1 MLSIDPQSPTPP
13 YGQLR
18 SQIAELVRRGEL
30 PPGAR
35 LPTVRRLAAD
45 LGLAPNTVARSYR
58 ELEADGIIET
68 RGRRGSF
75 VTASGDSAQRL
86 AQTAAREY
94 AERIRELGIDP
105 DEGLGYVRGA
115 LLGEWPGYTAT
126 SARDVN
132 PLPTGNHGS

>member
-1 MLSIDPQSPTPP
+1 
-13 YGQLR
+13 
-18 SQIAELVRRGEL
+18 
-30 PPGAR
+30 
-35 LPTVRRLAAD
+35 VRRLAAD

-86 AQTAAREY
+86 AQAAAREY
-94 AERIRELGIDP
+94 AERIRELGIGP

-115 LLGEWPGYTAT
+115 LLGEGPGYPAT
-126 SARDVN
+126 PAGDVN
-132 PLPTGNHGS
+132 PLPTGKNGT

>member
-58 ELEADGIIET
+58 ELEAYGIIET

-75 VTASGDSAQRL
+75 VTASGNTAQRL
-86 AQTAAREY
+86 AQAAAQAY
-94 AERIRELGIDP
+94 ADRIRELGIGP
-105 DEGLGYVRGA
+105 DEGLGYARGA
-115 LLGEWPGYTAT
+115 LLG
-126 SARDVN
+126 
-132 PLPTGNHGS
+132 

>member
-1 MLSIDPQSPTPP
+1 MLTIDPNSPTPP
-13 YGQLR
+13 FAQLR

-75 VTASGDSAQRL
+75 VTFSGDSAQRL
-86 AQTAAREY
+86 AQAAAAAY
-94 AERIRELGIDP
+94 ADRIRELGIGP
-105 DEGLGYVRGA
+105 DEGLAYARGA
-115 LLGEWPGYTAT
+115 LLG
-126 SARDVN
+126 
-132 PLPTGNHGS
+132 